1 MDFSFDEDQNA
12 IRDLASQIFT
22 DRTTDEFLLDF
33 QRAGHT
39 YDDALWSTLAEQG
52 LLGITVPEEFGGTG
66 LGFTELCLMLEEQG
80 RRISP
85 IPLYASL
92 VLGVLPIAQFGTSE
106 QKAKYLT
113 PLAAGELKLTAAIA
127 ELGIS
132 AAAAGQVSASQQ
144 GDTWTL
150 TGTLACVPDSPV
162 ADAIIVPATTA
173 QGTTVFIVDTRLN
186 GVSVDTQFSSLEQNE
201 GNLVLDKVELEEPS
215 ILGTADEGKL
225 VIDWLELR
233 AETALCALQ
242 LGVTEEALRR
252 TAAFT
257 CERNQFGVPIG
268 TFQAV
273 AMQAADAFIDVEAIR
288 STYWLALYKLNSG
301 QDARGEVRC
310 AKWYAA
316 DAGHRIVY
324 RTQHLHGGM
333 GSDVDY
339 PIHRFFLWAKHLG
352 MMLGG
357 RSVQISKLGALL
369 ASDDSVGIAALQIQ
383 A

>member
-1 MDFSFDEDQNA
+1 MDFSFNEDQNA
-12 IRDLASQIFT
+12 IRDLAAQIFT
-22 DRTTDEFLLDF
+22 DRTTDEFMLDF
-33 QRAGHT
+33 DRNNKT
-39 YDDALWSTLAEQG
+39 YDDQLWATLAEQG
-52 LLGITVPEEFGGTG
+52 LLGITIPQEFGGTG

-85 IPLYASL
+85 IPLYSNL
-92 VLGVLPIAQFGTSE
+92 VLGVLPIVQFGSEE
-106 QKAKYLT
+106 QKKKYLT
-113 PLAAGELKLTAAIA
+113 PLATGDQKLTAAIA

-132 AAAAGQVSASQQ
+132 EAASGQISATQNGAGWV
-144 GDTWTL
+144 L
-150 TGTLACVPDSPV
+150 NGTLACVPDSPV
-162 ADAIIVPATTA
+162 ANAILVPATASTG
-173 QGTTVFIVDTRLN
+173 QSFFIVDAALP
-186 GVSVDTQFSSLEQNE
+186 GVTVDVQQSSLGYNE
-201 GNLVLDKVELEEPS
+201 GTLILENVELGADVV
-215 ILGTADEGKL
+215 LGGEGNGAAVL
-225 VIDWLELR
+225 SWLEIH

-242 LGVTEEALRR
+242 LGVTEEALKR
-252 TAAFT
+252 TAEFT
-257 CERNQFGVPIG
+257 CERKQFGAPIG
-268 TFQAV
+268 SFQAV

-288 STYWLALYKLNSG
+288 STYWLALYKITSG
-301 QDARGEVRC
+301 KDARAEVRC

-333 GSDVDY
+333 GADLEF

-369 ASDDSVGIAALQIQ
+369 ASDDSVGLAALQIP

>member
-1 MDFSFDEDQNA
+1 
-12 IRDLASQIFT
+12 
-22 DRTTDEFLLDF
+22 
-33 QRAGHT
+33 
-39 YDDALWSTLAEQG
+39 
-52 LLGITVPEEFGGTG
+52 
-66 LGFTELCLMLEEQG
+66 MLEEQG

-85 IPLYASL
+85 VPLYASL
-92 VLGVLPIAQFGTSE
+92 VLGVLPISEFGNAT

-132 AAAAGQVSASQQ
+132 PAAAGQVSASQQ

-150 TGTLACVPDSPV
+150 TGTLVCVPDSPV
-162 ADAIIVPATTA
+162 ADAIIVPTTTA
-173 QGTTVFIVDTRLN
+173 QGTTVFIVDTQQA
-186 GVSVDTQFSSLEQNE
+186 GVSVDAQFSSLGENE
-201 GNLVLDKVELEEPS
+201 GNLILDNVQLDASS
-215 ILGTADEGKL
+215 ILGNRNEGHTVL
-225 VIDWLELR
+225 DWLELR

-242 LGVTEEALRR
+242 LGITEEALKR

-257 CERNQFGVPIG
+257 CERKQFGAPIG

-288 STYWLALYKLNSG
+288 STYWLALYKLNSE
-301 QDARGEVRC
+301 QDARAEVRC

-333 GSDVDY
+333 GADVDY

-369 ASDDSVGIAALQIQ
+369 ASDDSVGLAALQVQ

>member
-1 MDFSFDEDQNA
+1 MDFSFNEDQNA
-12 IRDLASQIFT
+12 IRALASQIFT
-22 DRTTDEFLLDF
+22 DRTSDEFMMDF
-33 QRAGHT
+33 SRAGHT
-39 YDDALWSTLAEQG
+39 YDDTLWSTLAQQG

-66 LGFTELCLMLEEQG
+66 LGFTELCLILEEQG

-85 IPLYASL
+85 VPLYASL
-92 VLGVLPIAQFGTSE
+92 VLGVLPIVKFGTDE
-106 QKAKYLT
+106 QKAKYLA

-127 ELGIS
+127 ELGIC

-150 TGTLACVPDSPV
+150 TGALACVPDSPV
-162 ADAIIVPATTA
+162 ADVIIVPATTA
-173 QGTTVFIVDTRLN
+173 HGTTVFIVDTRQS
-186 GVSVDTQFSSLEQNE
+186 GVSVDAQLSSLGHNE
-201 GNLVLDKVELEEPS
+201 GNLTLNNVELNEAT
-215 ILGTADEGKL
+215 ILGAADKGQIVL
-225 VIDWLELR
+225 DWLELR

-242 LGVTEEALRR
+242 LGVTEEALKR

-257 CERNQFGVPIG
+257 CERKQFGAPIG

-301 QDARGEVRC
+301 QDARAEVRC

-324 RTQHLHGGM
+324 RTQHLHGGIGVDM
-333 GSDVDY
+333 DY

-352 MMLGG
+352 LMLGG

>member
-1 MDFSFDEDQNA
+1 MDFSFNEDQNA

-22 DRTTDEFLLDF
+22 DRTTDEFMLDF

-39 YDDALWSTLAEQG
+39 YDDTLWSTLAQQG

-85 IPLYASL
+85 VPLYASL
-92 VLGVLPIAQFGTSE
+92 VLGVLPIAQFGTRE

-113 PLAAGELKLTAAIA
+113 PVAAGELKLTAAIA

-132 AAAAGQVSASQQ
+132 AAAAGQVNALQQ
-144 GDTWTL
+144 DDTWTL
-150 TGTLACVPDSPV
+150 EGTLVCVPDSPV

-173 QGTTVFIVDTRLN
+173 QGMTIFIVDTHQH
-186 GVSVDTQFSSLEQNE
+186 GVTVETQFSSLGQNE
-201 GNLVLDKVELEEPS
+201 GNLILDNVELNVS
-215 ILGTADEGKL
+215 SVLGVVDEGRGIL
-225 VIDWLELR
+225 DWLELR

-242 LGVTEEALRR
+242 LGVTEEALKR

-257 CERNQFGVPIG
+257 CEREQFGAPIG
-268 TFQAV
+268 SFQAV

-288 STYWLALYKLNSG
+288 STYWLALYKLTG
-301 QDARGEVRC
+301 EQDARAEVRC
-310 AKWYAA
+310 AKWYVA

-339 PIHRFFLWAKHLG
+339 PIHRFFLWAKHLS

-357 RSVQISKLGALL
+357 RSIQISKLGALL
-369 ASDDSVGIAALQIQ
+369 ASDDSVGLAALQVQ